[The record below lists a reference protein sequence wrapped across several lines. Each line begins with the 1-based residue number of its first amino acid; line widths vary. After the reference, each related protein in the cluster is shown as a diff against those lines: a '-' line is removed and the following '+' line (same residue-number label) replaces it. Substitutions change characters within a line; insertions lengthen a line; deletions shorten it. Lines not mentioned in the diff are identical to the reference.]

1 MSKTKK
7 KDVCLF
13 NQNWLLDDRFS
24 HWLKSSI
31 SSRFRAYCSFC
42 NKEFDISN
50 MDISAVTSH
59 AAGKKHSDIVA
70 SRNSNSPSSAKTV
83 STISDLSFLLLLY
96 ELKCFGC

>member
-50 MDISAVTSH
+50 MGISAVTSH

-70 SRNSNSPSSAKTV
+70 SRKWINVFPV
-83 STISDLSFLLLLY
+83 QFTIFS
-96 ELKCFGC
+96 